1 MIENEK
7 SSLQETFELNIY
19 ILICC
24 ICYMICCLVPFN
36 ITDFYYSYYYRYSCI
51 DTYLFNINIRVL
63 LKINGYAYV
72 IFMLYIILILTRYI
86 KFFENMVIMK
96 TSIFIKVSYNIIW
109 CIFTTIIY
117 STIYNSCESDLKI
130 YLMTRLC
137 FLYIFIILSLKKIK
151 STLLD

>member
-1 MIENEK
+1 
-7 SSLQETFELNIY
+7 
-19 ILICC
+19 
-24 ICYMICCLVPFN
+24 MICCLVPFN